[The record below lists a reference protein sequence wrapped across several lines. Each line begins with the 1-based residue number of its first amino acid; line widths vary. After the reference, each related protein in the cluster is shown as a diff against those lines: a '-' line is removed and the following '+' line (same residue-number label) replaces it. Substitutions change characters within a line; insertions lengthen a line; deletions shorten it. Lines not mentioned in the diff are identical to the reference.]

1 VANRLAAIKQA
12 DAKRLFRAAL
22 EAGFSAAKIIVHPD
36 GRIEASGSLADQT
49 LSPGAMNTWDDLKK

>member
-1 VANRLAAIKQA
+1 MGYPKAVIKQS

-36 GRIEASGSLADQT
+36 GRIEASGSLSEPVRASDVE
-49 LSPGAMNTWDDLKK
+49 NTWDDLR